1 MKRPAGRIKRYVLAM
16 AAIALF
22 TFAAGAFGQKRGL
35 PPNVPPNP
43 NWVVTKWGEP
53 PAGQEWQNL
62 KSVDSVD
69 YDPNGGGSI
78 VVLVT
83 PADRAQPAVWVFD
96 FDGKFQRAWGA
107 NLFTRPYDMVV
118 DRFGYLWIIDT
129 TENFIAKFTED
140 GKQLMTLGKKGVA
153 GDNTS
158 HDLFNG
164 PTGIAIAK
172 NGDLFVTD
180 GYINSRVVKFD
191 KKGKYLMTMGGTKGS
206 EIGQFN
212 LPHRVLIDSKG
223 ELVIMD
229 RVNKR
234 IQFWTQDGKFIKQW
248 TDLGILYPS
257 GMAILPD
264 DTLYISDSDGQSIKI
279 VKDDKILDAI
289 GGLDGMRPHQV
300 SVDRAGAIYISDEP
314 DKIVKKIVRKGTLNS
329 QLAAQP

>member
-1 MKRPAGRIKRYVLAM
+1 MRKWVSAVAVLVVVT
-16 AAIALF
+16 LVS
-22 TFAAGAFGQKRGL
+22 GAFAQRRGL

-43 NWVVTKWGEP
+43 NWVVTKWGTP
-53 PAGQEWQNL
+53 PAGTDWQSL

-69 YDPNGGGSI
+69 YDPNGKGSI

-83 PADRAQPAVWVFD
+83 PQAPSDPAVWVFD
-96 FDGKFQRAWGA
+96 YDGKLQREWGA

-118 DRFGYLWIIDT
+118 DRFGKLWIIDET
-129 TENFIAKFTED
+129 QNFIVKFTED

-153 GDNTS
+153 GDNAS
-158 HDLFNG
+158 HDSFNG
-164 PTGIAIAK
+164 PTDVAVAK
-172 NGDLFVTD
+172 NGDIFVTD
-180 GYINSRVVKFD
+180 GYQNSRIVKFD
-191 KKGKYLMTMGGTKGS
+191 KNGKFLTIIGGTKGA

-248 TDLGILYPS
+248 TDLGFMYPS
-257 GMAILPD
+257 GLAITPD
-264 DTLYISDSDGQSIKI
+264 DTLYISDSDGQSVKI

-289 GGLDGMRPHQV
+289 GGLEGMRPHQV
-300 SVDRAGAIYISDEP
+300 TVDRFGALYISDEP
-314 DKIVKKIVRKGTLNS
+314 DKIVKKIVRKNTLNS